1 MSNYSL
7 VILNQAYIA
16 ETIQRTGSEQL
27 LDKATRSF
35 VGFYDAETNWY
46 IPLRANISRKKPK
59 AACYRTPFKTH
70 NPHFINP
77 GLDFEKSLFVP
88 IDSIIEIR
96 NMLPHEQ
103 AQFIETHLD
112 DIQQKFEKYVLS
124 VDRLDHNSPSYLY
137 STIALFPEGVKH
149 LKELIAKR
157 AAKSAHSLADDLQAA
172 QAAANRQ
179 TQQTTPRQQSHNQK
193 L

>member
-70 NPHFINP
+70 NPHFVNP

-88 IDSIIEIR
+88 KDSIIEIR
-96 NMLPHEQ
+96 NTLPLEQ
-103 AQFIETHLD
+103 AHFIETHLD
-112 DIQQKFEKYVLS
+112 DIRQKFEKYVLS
-124 VDRLDHNSPSYLY
+124 VDSLPRASPSYLY
-137 STIALFPEGVKH
+137 STIALFPEGVEH
-149 LKELIAKR
+149 LKRVIAQR
-157 AAKSAHSLADDLQAA
+157 EAQHPHSLAEEMAAARAAA
-172 QAAANRQ
+172 QHQNINS
-179 TQQTTPRQQSHNQK
+179 PQK
-193 L
+193 DITRGLRR